1 MVQTKIGESRL
12 VSAARLAAHAIAVGG
27 SIFHLYVLGV
37 RPVPDSVLRPI
48 HLWMLLVISALLY
61 GFGRKKG
68 KVSVAGPWVYV
79 GLAFD
84 LVAVGVITAST
95 IYIIVDNFDWQMR
108 AGLVPTRLDFIF
120 GVATLVMLLEMTRRV
135 CGSPMAI
142 VGLAF
147 FLLPFYG
154 RMLPGEFGLMSYSF
168 SRVIS
173 QLYSPEGVFGMLTGI
188 SATYIFPFSLLGAAL
203 DVSGTGEF
211 FIKFANAL
219 TGRAKGG
226 PAKIAVISSGLF
238 GSISGSAAANVVA
251 TGTFTIPLMVRTG
264 YSKLFASAVEAVAST
279 GGQIMPPVMAAGAFL
294 MAQFL
299 GVPYV
304 EVMKAA
310 VLPAVLYY
318 FAVYLA
324 VDAEASRLGLSGL
337 SGEEMPR
344 LREVLRSEAYLLV
357 PVAIVIYSM
366 VVLKLSPMQGGLYGL
381 VAAYLIMQVSPKTR
395 LNLKAI
401 VRSLQNGAE
410 GFVAVGLSCAVAG
423 IVIGG
428 LTLTGLGVRLSAAI
442 VNLGRGQLVPV
453 LIMTMLGTLILSM
466 GLPTSGA
473 YVIAASVCVP
483 ALTQL
488 GVNTMAAHLFVF
500 YFATIN
506 AITPPVALA
515 AIAAS
520 GISGES
526 SFKIGITACN
536 LGLVAF
542 IVPFM
547 FVYGNELM
555 LMGTPAAV
563 LRSVATA
570 SIGVYCLVLATR
582 GYFRGQIG
590 WPARVLFLVAAL
602 GFIDT
607 QLITDAIAVCTAALA
622 AGLELARRRARGGAL
637 ASEG

>member
-1 MVQTKIGESRL
+1 MVDTRTGESAVL
-12 VSAARLAAHAIAVGG
+12 SAVRLAAHAIAVGC
-27 SIFHLYVLGV
+27 SIFHIYVLGF
-37 RPVPDSVLRPI
+37 RPVPPSVLHPV
-48 HLWMLLVISALLY
+48 HLWMLLVLSGLLY
-61 GFGRKKG
+61 GAGRKKG
-68 KVSVAGPWVYV
+68 KILGGGRWVYV
-79 GLAFD
+79 GLACD
-84 LVAVGVITAST
+84 LLAVGVITAST
-95 IYIIVDNFDWQMR
+95 VYIIVDNFDWQMR
-108 AGLVPTRLDFIF
+108 AGLVPTRLDLVF
-120 GVATLVMLLEMTRRV
+120 GIATLVVLLEMTRRV
-135 CGSPMAI
+135 CGLPMAV
-142 VGLAF
+142 VGLVF

-154 RMLPGEFGLMSYSF
+154 KLLPGQFGLMSYSF

-203 DVSGTGEF
+203 DASGTGEF

-226 PAKIAVISSGLF
+226 PAKISVISSGLF

-304 EVMKAA
+304 EVMRAA
-310 VLPAVLYY
+310 LLPAILYF

-324 VDAEASRLGLSGL
+324 VDAEASRLGLSGVSADEL
-337 SGEEMPR
+337 PKLG
-344 LREVLRSEAYLLV
+344 EVLRGECYLLL
-357 PVAIVIYSM
+357 PVAVVVYTM
-366 VVLKLSPMQGGLYGL
+366 VVLKLSPMQAGLYGL
-381 VAAYLIMQVSPKTR
+381 ACACLVMQVSRKTR
-395 LNLKAI
+395 LNLRLI
-401 VRSLQNGAE
+401 LRSLQNGAE
-410 GFVAVGLSCAVAG
+410 GFLAVGLSCAVAG

-442 VNLGRGQLVPV
+442 VELGRGQLVPV
-453 LIMTMLGTLILSM
+453 LVMTMLGTLFLSM

-488 GVNTMAAHLFVF
+488 GVSTMAAHLFVF

-520 GISGES
+520 GISGEP
-526 SFKIGITACN
+526 SFKIGMAAFN

-542 IVPFM
+542 IIPFM

-555 LMGTPAAV
+555 LIGSVPSVARVVVTAV
-563 LRSVATA
+563 L
-570 SIGVYCLVLATR
+570 GVYCLVLGTR
-582 GYFRGQIG
+582 GYFRGPID
-590 WPARVLFLVAAL
+590 WPARAIFLAAALCLIDTRLLTDAVAA
-602 GFIDT
+602 GM
-607 QLITDAIAVCTAALA
+607 AGVAAC
-622 AGLELARRRARGGAL
+622 LEMLRRKRARSPATLRG
-637 ASEG
+637 